1 MLLLGMNILQPSF
14 SFSWQYKF
22 RIPIEDAQEVYEKLF
37 EAGFCRFLLYGFCP
51 IAEKGFGGQKM
62 KRK

>member
-1 MLLLGMNILQPSF
+1 M
-14 SFSWQYKF
+14 
-22 RIPIEDAQEVYEKLF
+22 YEKLF

-51 IAEKGFGGQKM
+51 IAEKGFGGQRM